1 MSEPEKF
8 GTYLVYELL
17 GKGGMATVHRAE
29 SLSAGGFRKRVAL
42 KRMLPHLLDEP
53 EVVESFSR

>member
-42 KRMLPHLLDEP
+42 KRLLPHLSTSP
-53 EVVESFSR
+53 R